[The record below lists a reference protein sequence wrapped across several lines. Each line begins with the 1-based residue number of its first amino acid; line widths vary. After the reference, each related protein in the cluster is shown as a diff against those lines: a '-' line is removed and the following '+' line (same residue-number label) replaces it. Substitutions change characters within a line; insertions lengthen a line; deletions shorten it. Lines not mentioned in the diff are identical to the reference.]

1 MNENYVRELE
11 KHLEKPIADVIRKM
25 GLHSLPLFPSSHTI
39 HLMAKAAVSVYEATV
54 ECSASRPSA
63 GE

>member
-25 GLHSLPLFPSSHTI
+25 GLHALPLLPSPRTV
-39 HLMAKAAVSVYEATV
+39 HLMAKAAVSVYEAAV
-54 ECSASRPSA
+54 EHSRTQPPVR
-63 GE
+63 E